1 VLFGSELWRKAVL
14 SNLIKT
20 VKLNDNT
27 FIIMRIDKFEKR
39 KMVRNNCSILTNDDW
54 SGYFKLYSIQN
65 FKFFINKMRYK

>member
-1 VLFGSELWRKAVL
+1 VLSGSELWRKAQL

-27 FIIMRIDKFEKR
+27 FSIMRIDKFEKAE
-39 KMVRNNCSILTNDDW
+39 NGEIICSILTNDDW